1 MTNNARRISA
11 LAGAV
16 LGFAFVSG
24 AHAQV
29 FYSYPG
35 ARPVTDSSPS
45 LGLVSGF
52 GDNVVRLGGFGRFNL
67 SSVADLGLEVMFENV
82 DTEDTSDDTG
92 FWGAGGDGKYLLVT
106 ADESNK
112 FDVAAEA
119 GVGFLSR
126 SDYLLIHAPLGVIA
140 SHDFV
145 MNDGRRIVPYGGVY
159 LLFDYVK
166 IDAPAGAPVDYDDS
180 DTDFDVEMR
189 IGASAEIVK
198 RGSLFAALHAGNGTM
213 FFLGFNAGL

>member
-1 MTNNARRISA
+1 MATNARRISA

-16 LGFAFVSG
+16 LCFALVPC

-35 ARPVTDSSPS
+35 ARPVTDTSPS

-67 SSVADLGLEVMFENV
+67 TSVADLGLEVMFENV
-82 DTEDTSDDTG
+82 EIEDTTDDTG
-92 FWGAGGDGKYLLVT
+92 YWGAAADGKYLLIS
-106 ADESNK
+106 ADEGNTL
-112 FDVAAEA
+112 DVAAQVGA
-119 GVGFLSR
+119 GIMTR
-126 SDYLLIHAPLGVIA
+126 DDYLLVHVPFGAVA

-159 LLFDYVK
+159 FLFDYLDVN
-166 IDAPAGAPVDYDDS
+166 APAGSPPDYDES
-180 DTDFDVEMR
+180 STDFDVEMR

>member
-1 MTNNARRISA
+1 MTNNARRTSA

-35 ARPVTDSSPS
+35 ARPVTDTSPS

-92 FWGAGGDGKYLLVT
+92 FWGAGADGKYLLMEAGENT
-106 ADESNK
+106 SL
-112 FDVAAEA
+112 DVALQLGA
-119 GVGFLSR
+119 GFFSR
-126 SDYLLIHAPLGVIA
+126 EDYLLVHVPLGVMA
-140 SHDFV
+140 SHDFL

-159 LLFDYVK
+159 LLFDYLD
-166 IDAPAGAPVDYDDS
+166 INAPPGSPPDFDES
-180 DTDFDVEMR
+180 STDTDVELR

-198 RGSLFAALHAGNGTM
+198 RGSLFAGLHAGNGTM